1 MGVVVESNTN
11 VYFSLSI
18 VSYSVGSEA
27 LHGGEGGER
36 SVLSSSVIE
45 SEFLI
50 DMFGSDFY
58 SSEDTAHIQHERLE
72 VYTLRLVLFVGILRI
87 K

>member
-1 MGVVVESNTN
+1 MRVGVVVEKHKYVFTI
-11 VYFSLSI
+11 I

-27 LHGGEGGER
+27 LHGGEGSG
-36 SVLSSSVIE
+36 LSSSVIE

-58 SSEDTAHIQHERLE
+58 NSEDTAHIQHERLE

>member
-1 MGVVVESNTN
+1 M
-11 VYFSLSI
+11 
-18 VSYSVGSEA
+18 GSEA

-36 SVLSSSVIE
+36 SGLSSSVIE

-58 SSEDTAHIQHERLE
+58 SSEDTAHIQHERME
-72 VYTLRLVLFVGILRI
+72 VYIRTLWLVLFAGINFSDFTN
-87 K
+87 